1 MGNESGE
8 IRALRSGAYQSFPF
22 YVALLKGKDF
32 LTPFHLSFYWVL
44 DAFAHGRIKRL
55 IVTMPPQHGKS
66 EGTTRL
72 LPAYM
77 LGLDPDLRIAIASY
91 SDTFARKFNRA
102 IQRIIDSPEYY
113 VLFPETLLNGNPNCE
128 DSAQYV
134 RNNTE
139 FEIVGRKGFLKA
151 VGRNGALTGERIDVF
166 IGDDLYKN
174 AAEGYSPIIRESVS
188 EWYKSTVKTRL
199 HNNSRELMVFTRW
212 HEEDLIGTI
221 IAAGNI
227 RELRSLDD
235 IDPEFDGWYYLNFEA
250 IKESDPTPIDPR
262 QRGEALWP
270 EAHDLKHLQEK
281 RDLDRIVFECM
292 YQGHPMSKEGLLYGE
307 NFKTYSELPAQGD
320 ILDYANYT
328 DTADTGD
335 DYLCSISYVRAR
347 DGYCYVTDMVY
358 TQEPMECT
366 ESAVADMLK
375 RSGTRRASIESN
387 NGGRGFARA
396 VQRRVPAI
404 RIEWFHQ
411 SGNKEARILSNAA
424 TALQTIIMPHDWKI
438 RWPEFYLHMTTYRR
452 QFRANRW
459 HDAADVVTGIVEDG
473 TNKKGRIKAVR

>member
-1 MGNESGE
+1 MASEADE
-8 IRALRSGAYQSFPF
+8 IRALRSGAHQSFPF
-22 YVALLKGKDF
+22 YVALLKGKGF

-44 DAFAHGRIKRL
+44 DAFAHGRIRRL
-55 IVTMPPQHGKS
+55 IVTIPPQHGKS

-77 LGLDPDLRIAIASY
+77 LGLEPDLRIAIASY
-91 SDTFARKFNRA
+91 SDTFARKFNRS

-113 VLFPETLLNGNPNCE
+113 VLFPDTLLNGNPNCE

-139 FEIVGRKGFLKA
+139 FEIVGHKGFLKA

-174 AAEGYSPIIRESVS
+174 ALEGNSPIIRESVV

-212 HEEDLIGTI
+212 HEDDLIGTI
-221 IAAGNI
+221 IDTGDVK
-227 RELRSLDD
+227 ELQSLDD
-235 IDPEFDGWYYLNFEA
+235 IDPDFDGWYYLNFEA
-250 IKESDPTPIDPR
+250 IKESAPTPIDPR
-262 QRGEALWP
+262 QLGEALWP

-292 YQGHPMSKEGLLYGE
+292 YQGHPTSKEGLLYGE
-307 NFKTYSELPAQGD
+307 NIKTYSELPGPGD
-320 ILDYANYT
+320 ILGYENYT
-328 DTADTGD
+328 DTADGGD
-335 DYLCSISYVRAR
+335 DFLCSLSYVRAR
-347 DGYCYVTDMVY
+347 DGYCYVTDLVF
-358 TQEPMECT
+358 TREPMEFT
-366 ESAVADMLK
+366 EPAVAEMLR
-375 RSGTRRASIESN
+375 RSGTRRAMVESN

-396 VQRRVPAI
+396 VQRLAPGIRV
-404 RIEWFHQ
+404 EWFHQ

-424 TALQTIIMPHDWKI
+424 TVLQTIKMPHDWKI
-438 RWPEFYLHMTTYRR
+438 RWPEFYFIVTTYRR

-459 HDAADVVTGIVEDG
+459 HDAADVLTGVVEEG
-473 TNKKGRIKAVR
+473 ANKKGRIQLVR